1 MNSDLHAFR
10 LLADSIARL
19 FAPHAEIVLHDL
31 TTGTIAHIANCF
43 SKRRPGDSSLL
54 DIVDLNF
61 DQAIIGPYTKTNWD
75 GRRLKSV
82 STVIRDENDKPI
94 GLMCINHDIEAFSLV
109 LEQLSALVTTAAA
122 PLRHATDLFAADW
135 RERINDEITAFL
147 TARNMTLAGLDPTTT
162 EVLIGQLDRSG
173 FFGIR
178 NATTYIADILGV
190 SRATLYN
197 RLNAAR
203 RVAKSHRTGD

>member
-1 MNSDLHAFR
+1 MNSDFNAFR

-31 TTGTIAHIANCF
+31 TTNTIAYIANCF

-54 DIVDLNF
+54 DIVDLDF
-61 DQAIIGPYTKTNWD
+61 GQAIIGPYTKTNWD

-82 STVIRDENDKPI
+82 STVIRDETGRPV
-94 GLMCINHDIEAFSLV
+94 GLMCINHDIEAFSLA
-109 LEQLSALVTTAAA
+109 LEQLSAIVTTAA
-122 PLRHATDLFAADW
+122 PLRHATELFAADW
-135 RERINDEITAFL
+135 RERINDEIAAFL
-147 TARNMTLAGLDPTTT
+147 TARNMTIAGLDPTMT
-162 EVLIGQLDRSG
+162 EDLVGQLDRSG
-173 FFGIR
+173 YFGIR

-203 RVAKSHRTGD
+203 RIAKASPIGD

>member
-1 MNSDLHAFR
+1 MIFDLDAFR
-10 LLADSIARL
+10 PIADSIGRL
-19 FAPHAEIVLHDL
+19 FAPHAEVVLHDL
-31 TTGTIAHIANCF
+31 TTNTITHIANCF

-54 DIVDLNF
+54 DIMDLDF

-82 STVIRDENDKPI
+82 STVIRDETGRPV
-94 GLMCINHDIEAFSLV
+94 GLMCINHDIEAFSLA
-109 LEQLSALVTTAAA
+109 LEQLSAIVTTAA
-122 PLRHATDLFAADW
+122 PLRHATELFAADW
-135 RERINDEITAFL
+135 RERINDEIAAFL
-147 TARNMTLAGLDPTTT
+147 TARNMTLAGLDSNTT
-162 EVLIGQLDRSG
+162 EELIGQLDRSG

-178 NATTYIADILGV
+178 NATTYIAEILGV

-203 RVAKSHRTGD
+203 RLAKPSPIGD